1 MLVVGFAESPDR
13 NVAETLRGAQL
24 FAVPAVPEESDEWYE
39 EDLVDLEV
47 RVEGE
52 RVGVVTALT
61 TGAVQDLLHV
71 ALDGVE
77 EEALVPFVEEIVPEI
92 DSEAGVLVLTPP
104 PGLLELATGEDE
116 GAVDG
121 PADADAED

>member
-1 MLVVGFAESPDR
+1 M
-13 NVAETLRGAQL
+13 
-24 FAVPAVPEESDEWYE
+24 
-39 EDLVDLEV
+39 DLEV
-47 RVEGE
+47 RVDGE

-92 DSEAGVLVLTPP
+92 DPEAGVLVLTPP

-116 GAVDG
+116 DAAEGPAADG
-121 PADADAED
+121 PADADPEA